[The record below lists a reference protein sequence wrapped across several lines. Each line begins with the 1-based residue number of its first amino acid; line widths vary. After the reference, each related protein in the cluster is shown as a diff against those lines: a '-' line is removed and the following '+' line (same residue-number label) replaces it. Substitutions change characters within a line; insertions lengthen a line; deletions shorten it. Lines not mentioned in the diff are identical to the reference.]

1 MVAEA
6 KPGCGRSLG
15 RIWIRI
21 FGWPGS
27 SGKPAS
33 DSARVSRAWLRLCSG
48 EELLTQ
54 TGNIAGRWIEH
65 TEKFLNQTHMSSMEE
80 AEAEDLRKEEIADI
94 VLYELVIRIACFLM
108 PYSLVGL
115 VFVFVHV

>member
-1 MVAEA
+1 M
-6 KPGCGRSLG
+6 
-15 RIWIRI
+15 
-21 FGWPGS
+21 
-27 SGKPAS
+27 
-33 DSARVSRAWLRLCSG
+33 CSG

-54 TGNIAGRWIEH
+54 TGNIAGRWMEH

-94 VLYELVIRIACFLM
+94 VLYELVIRIACLLM